1 MSKKKDRAWFV
12 CPQWAELVSGH
23 YASDA
28 EAARALKT
36 DPKVL
41 ARLRSR
47 TPVAKSTV
55 LRLPAGLCQPARCRV
70 ADRRPRRRY
79 EIALS
84 IFAEGRVTVR

>member
-23 YASDA
+23 YASNA

-55 LRLPAGLCQPARCRV
+55 RRALQAFAHRHDAGLRI
-70 ADRRPRRRY
+70 ADLVVDTR
-79 EIALS
+79 S
-84 IFAEGRVTVR
+84 H

>member
-1 MSKKKDRAWFV
+1 MSKKKDRPWFV

-47 TPVAKSTV
+47 TPVAKSTL
-55 LRLPAGLCQPARCRV
+55 LRTLQAFANRHDVGSPIAGLVIDTRSR
-70 ADRRPRRRY
+70 
-79 EIALS
+79 
-84 IFAEGRVTVR
+84 